1 VGIVK
6 VQVIWNFAWRY
17 LALSVLLHFAWELA
31 QLPLYTLWKNPDN
44 GSITYAIV
52 HCTLGDLL
60 IAASTLGL
68 GLTITQC
75 MRPTTNR
82 LFRTAFV
89 TMALGVAYTI
99 FSEWLNTMVLRSW
112 AYSELMPQ
120 VFSIGVSPI
129 MQWIVIPA
137 WAFIALR
144 KKSSATD

>member
-1 VGIVK
+1 VVK
-6 VQVIWNFAWRY
+6 VQVIRSFALRY

-44 GSITYAIV
+44 GSIAYAIV

-68 GLTITQC
+68 GLTITQW
-75 MRPTTNR
+75 MRPTTNS

-99 FSEWLNTMVLRSW
+99 FSEWLNTVVLQSW

-120 VFSIGVSPI
+120 VFGIGVSPI
-129 MQWIVIPA
+129 TQWIAIPA
-137 WAFIALR
+137 YAFIALR
-144 KKSSATD
+144 KKSIAAD